1 MLRLGVSE
9 QGLTE
14 ILAVAEHVNS
24 MAALAEG
31 FRLRPDVPCLAK
43 GPATELVQPLDE
55 AAPGLATETL
65 DQIRKWARST
75 LGIDHVPAFWRVL
88 ARQPRFLASTWA
100 KNSLVMS
107 AAELDEATKACA
119 SLAVAMNAHSAYFTS
134 YLNPWVRR
142 AAGLDDDG
150 LVELGA
156 AVMHYVAFNTVAHGM
171 MLEPPFT
178 DMRAEDF
185 RSGGRLAN
193 APGPGA
199 PTPSTVER
207 IDHDDD

>member
-14 ILAVAEHVNS
+14 ILPVAEHVNS

-31 FRLRPDVPCLAK
+31 FRLRPDVPVLTD
-43 GPATELVQPLDE
+43 GPTTELVPPIDE
-55 AAPGLATETL
+55 AAPGLAADTL
-65 DQIRKWARST
+65 DQIRVWARST
-75 LGIDHVPAFWRVL
+75 LGIEHVPAFWRVL

-100 KNSLVMS
+100 KNGLVLR

-119 SLAVAMNAHSAYFTS
+119 ALAVAMNAHSAYFTS
-134 YLNPWVRR
+134 YLNPWVRH
-142 AAGLDDDG
+142 AVGLDDDG

-156 AVMHYVAFNTVAHGM
+156 AVMHYVSFNTIAHGM
-171 MLEPPFT
+171 MLDAPFS

-185 RSGGRLAN
+185 RYGGRLAN
-193 APGPGA
+193 APGPGSTA
-199 PTPSTVER
+199 PST
-207 IDHDDD
+207 

>member
-24 MAALAEG
+24 MIALAEG
-31 FRLRPDVPCLAK
+31 FRLRPDVPHVTE
-43 GPATELVQPLDE
+43 GPATELVPPIEE
-55 AAPGLATETL
+55 APAGLAADTL
-65 DQIRKWARST
+65 DDVRAWAKAT
-75 LGIDHVPAFWRVL
+75 LGIEHVPAFWRVL
-88 ARQPRFLASTWA
+88 ARHPRFLASTWA
-100 KNSLVMS
+100 KNRLVMS
-107 AAELDEATKACA
+107 AADVDEPTKACA
-119 SLAVAMNAHSAYFTS
+119 AFAVAMNARSAYFTS

-142 AAGLDDDG
+142 VVGLDDDG

-171 MLEPPFT
+171 MLEPPFS

-185 RSGGRLAN
+185 RPGGRLAD
-193 APGPGA
+193 APGPGSL
-199 PTPSTVER
+199 T
-207 IDHDDD
+207 